1 MVLMIV
7 AVSVFLCSCGI
18 PTYWSPSNSDSTVV
32 SKLPEEEDAI
42 ENKILNFN
50 VKVKYYPG
58 DDGEN
63 APNMGLLLLYVYSDS
78 TNSSISTELVKKF
91 NSDYRGSIPN
101 GVSTLDANYDTPV
114 WEFTVDETNYG
125 VYAFT
130 DSNGKSVSA
139 YKYNLD
145 ITSRT
150 DFVTTFS
157 LKLADSIEDGIELY
171 EDDSAFKTAGLG
183 FGLETS
189 HMSELMNSKNIHVYA
204 AISAQGNVYSNL
216 YWSNLVYVGS
226 FELDTKSKEATFE
239 NQSN

>member
-1 MVLMIV
+1 MGFQRLMR
-7 AVSVFLCSCGI
+7 
-18 PTYWSPSNSDSTVV
+18 T
-32 SKLPEEEDAI
+32 
-42 ENKILNFN
+42 
-50 VKVKYYPG
+50 
-58 DDGEN
+58 
-63 APNMGLLLLYVYSDS
+63 M
-78 TNSSISTELVKKF
+78 
-91 NSDYRGSIPN
+91 
-101 GVSTLDANYDTPV
+101 TL

-145 ITSRT
+145 ITSKS

-157 LKLADSIEDGIELY
+157 LKLADNIEEGIELY
-171 EDDSAFKTAGLG
+171 EDGSASKTAGLG

-189 HMSELMNSKNIHVYA
+189 HMSELIDSKYIHVYA